1 MSRTRHTRAP
11 WLVLLDGC
19 LRDRMRF
26 RRLLIL
32 VVVLAAF
39 ALAVIAVAG
48 WPVAGVGAVTAW
60 MLGGRGRGAEPAATL
75 RRAARPGTRR
85 RQDEQRELALR
96 SDDDPGPVGDATRV
110 ARSRFGG
117 SPLFPAR

>member
-1 MSRTRHTRAP
+1 MSHTRHTQVS

-26 RRLLIL
+26 RRLLTL
-32 VVVLAAF
+32 VLVLAAF

-60 MLGGRGRGAEPAATL
+60 MLGGRGRRVESAAEP
-75 RRAARPGTRR
+75 RKAARPGTRR
-85 RQDEQRELALR
+85 RQEEQRGAALR
-96 SDDDPGPVGDATRV
+96 SDDDRGLAGDAMGV
-110 ARSRFGG
+110 ARNRFVG
-117 SPLFPAR
+117 SASFPAG